1 MSSSY
6 QVRTFGRCDGL
17 FHDRSGL
24 GTNHDAR
31 RSDRAGHGLDPSH
44 GAIVAR
50 ELGIPCVA
58 NTTNATTTIIDGMTI
73 TVDGSAGTVESRP
86 SASNIDDGS

>member
-1 MSSSY
+1 MVCS
-6 QVRTFGRCDGL
+6 TTDPGWAPIMML
-17 FHDRSGL
+17 
-24 GTNHDAR
+24 
-31 RSDRAGHGLDPSH
+31 AGAIVLDMGSALSH